1 MSVTVILA
9 EMEELAPTP
18 KEVICADARKDGQAM
33 IVTKTCLDH
42 VTVIL
47 AIMEQLASTL
57 REVIPAFAKE
67 DGKAMIVTQLLITA
81 YPIHVLLENAG

>member
-33 IVTKTCLDH
+33 IVTKVKLSIHTSRIP
-42 VTVIL
+42 VKG
-47 AIMEQLASTL
+47 AIA
-57 REVIPAFAKE
+57 
-67 DGKAMIVTQLLITA
+67 
-81 YPIHVLLENAG
+81 LEKKL

>member
-33 IVTKTCLDH
+33 IVTKVKL
-42 VTVIL
+42 
-47 AIMEQLASTL
+47 S
-57 REVIPAFAKE
+57 
-67 DGKAMIVTQLLITA
+67 
-81 YPIHVLLENAG
+81 IHTSQI

>member
-1 MSVTVILA
+1 VI
-9 EMEELAPTP
+9 
-18 KEVICADARKDGQAM
+18 KK
-33 IVTKTCLDH
+33 CLHH

>member
-33 IVTKTCLDH
+33 IVTKVKLSIHTSRIP
-42 VTVIL
+42 VKG
-47 AIMEQLASTL
+47 AIAL
-57 REVIPAFAKE
+57 
-67 DGKAMIVTQLLITA
+67 GKK
-81 YPIHVLLENAG
+81 

>member
-33 IVTKTCLDH
+33 IVTKVKLSIHTSRIP
-42 VTVIL
+42 VKG
-47 AIMEQLASTL
+47 AIAL
-57 REVIPAFAKE
+57 
-67 DGKAMIVTQLLITA
+67 GKNFLKF
-81 YPIHVLLENAG
+81 G

>member
-33 IVTKTCLDH
+33 IVTKVKLSIHTSQIP
-42 VTVIL
+42 VKG
-47 AIMEQLASTL
+47 AIAL
-57 REVIPAFAKE
+57 
-67 DGKAMIVTQLLITA
+67 GKKL
-81 YPIHVLLENAG
+81 

>member
-33 IVTKTCLDH
+33 IVGKVKLSICT
-42 VTVIL
+42 IL
-47 AIMEQLASTL
+47 VEKPCADVSWLQDN
-57 REVIPAFAKE
+57 K
-67 DGKAMIVTQLLITA
+67 
-81 YPIHVLLENAG
+81 

>member
-33 IVTKTCLDH
+33 IVTKVKLSIHTSRIP
-42 VTVIL
+42 VKG
-47 AIMEQLASTL
+47 AIAL
-57 REVIPAFAKE
+57 
-67 DGKAMIVTQLLITA
+67 GKKL
-81 YPIHVLLENAG
+81 

>member
-33 IVTKTCLDH
+33 IVTKIPPAPRRERLAMTYMDMEIGV
-42 VTVIL
+42 VTVSPVTVTT
-47 AIMEQLASTL
+47 A
-57 REVIPAFAKE
+57 AK
-67 DGKAMIVTQLLITA
+67 QS
-81 YPIHVLLENAG
+81 

>member
-33 IVTKTCLDH
+33 IVTKVSWENKTC
-42 VTVIL
+42 
-47 AIMEQLASTL
+47 
-57 REVIPAFAKE
+57 
-67 DGKAMIVTQLLITA
+67 
-81 YPIHVLLENAG
+81 

>member
-33 IVTKTCLDH
+33 IV
-42 VTVIL
+42 
-47 AIMEQLASTL
+47 
-57 REVIPAFAKE
+57 KE
-67 DGKAMIVTQLLITA
+67 EKQ
-81 YPIHVLLENAG
+81 PRHIHVISKMVAVPKSVEE